1 MLSTEQVLV
10 LVLAAWA
17 FAYFYIA
24 LKVSGI
30 PLARAW

>member
-1 MLSTEQVLV
+1 MLTTEQLLM

-24 LKVSGI
+24 LRVSGI
-30 PLARAW
+30 PLAQAW